1 MALRQ
6 ARRLDYDYDY
16 EYDNN
21 VYQEPVAPSKPA
33 KPKLKAIKNTARK
46 PMSVLNTRL
55 RSRAQVLFIAFAV
68 LAMAVTVRSGISA
81 SRGYALV
88 AVQSQAQSLEQ
99 ENERLRVEIAR
110 LKAPSRIQ
118 SIAESELHMKTPSKM
133 YFAHEK

>member
-6 ARRLDYDYDY
+6 ARRLDYDIDY
-16 EYDNN
+16 ENEYIET
-21 VYQEPVAPSKPA
+21 QQPIGTPA
-33 KPKLKAIKNTARK
+33 KPKLNAVKNTGLRSTV
-46 PMSVLNTRL
+46 MLNTRL

-88 AVQSQAQSLEQ
+88 AVQTQAQSLEQ
-99 ENERLRVEIAR
+99 ENERLRVEIAK
-110 LKAPSRIQ
+110 LKSPTRIQ
-118 SIAESELHMKTPSKM
+118 GIAESELHMKTPTKM